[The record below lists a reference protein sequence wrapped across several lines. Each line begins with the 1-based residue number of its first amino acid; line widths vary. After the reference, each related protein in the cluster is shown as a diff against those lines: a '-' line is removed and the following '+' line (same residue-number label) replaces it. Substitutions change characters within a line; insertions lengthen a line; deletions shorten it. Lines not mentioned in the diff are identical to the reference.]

1 MKLKSYRN
9 RNTQYVW
16 KDLENVDFSKQRKKR
31 DYRYS
36 LFMAGGILIF
46 SMIVLSSVL
55 IAK

>member
-31 DYRYS
+31 DYQYS
-36 LFMAGGILIF
+36 LLMAGGILIF
-46 SMIVLSSVL
+46 SMIVLSAVL
-55 IAK
+55 IAR